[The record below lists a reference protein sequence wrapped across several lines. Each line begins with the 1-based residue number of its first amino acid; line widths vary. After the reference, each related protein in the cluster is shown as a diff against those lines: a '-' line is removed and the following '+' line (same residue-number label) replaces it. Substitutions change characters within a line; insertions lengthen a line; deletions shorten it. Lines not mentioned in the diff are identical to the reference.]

1 MIQEKTLTIC
11 DKDVKVRYCL
21 ASETGYELLSGKDI
35 NTFLPVPTDHFD
47 EAGKVI
53 FGPAKATTDDFIRL
67 SFACIMAAYE
77 CEGKEPPVTVKDIMY
92 NATPQEI
99 TNLIASCVELRIKWY
114 EAPKVVQPETEE
126 QDKEDDGK
134 NG

>member
-1 MIQEKTLTIC
+1 
-11 DKDVKVRYCL
+11 
-21 ASETGYELLSGKDI
+21 
-35 NTFLPVPTDHFD
+35 
-47 EAGKVI
+47 
-53 FGPAKATTDDFIRL
+53 
-67 SFACIMAAYE
+67 
-77 CEGKEPPVTVKDIMY
+77 MY

-126 QDKEDDGK
+126 QDEEDDGK